1 MIIGHGEDKLQGF
14 ENEDPL
20 AVDLLEQ
27 AIRGL
32 TKDTERAIED
42 QEDFWNKII
51 QTEVTD
57 IYSFGFSY
65 GEVDLPYIQRVIQ
78 CLKCNGQNV
87 IWHWN
92 RYDHGEKNDQYEK
105 RVMDVEFHGKFVEY
119 EC

>member
-1 MIIGHGEDKLQGF
+1 MK
-14 ENEDPL
+14 
-20 AVDLLEQ
+20 
-27 AIRGL
+27 
-32 TKDTERAIED
+32 KDTERAIED

-78 CLKCNGQNV
+78 CLKCDGQNV
-87 IWHWN
+87 TWHWN

-105 RVMDVEFHGKFVEY
+105 RVMDAEFHGKFVEY